1 MRGRVSRRVAALG
14 CGLLLAGLLGGS
26 DTLAAEDERTWG
38 YALAH
43 ELMSPFC
50 PGRTL
55 AACTSGQADE
65 LRQWILLQE
74 AAGASREEVI
84 ETLYQRYGEMIRSTP
99 EAKGW
104 GLAAY
109 VVPIFAL
116 LAGGA
121 VVAFGL
127 RRMVG
132 RAGALPS
139 GASLAASP
147 AASVAL
153 DAASDAELER
163 LLEQEMRDAEA

>member
-1 MRGRVSRRVAALG
+1 MLGRVTYGVAAWTAA
-14 CGLLLAGLLGGS
+14 LLLAGAALVPSTAL
-26 DTLAAEDERTWG
+26 AEDEQTWG

-84 ETLYQRYGEMIRSTP
+84 ETLYQRYGELIRSTP
-99 EAKGW
+99 EAQGW

-109 VVPIFAL
+109 AVPIVAL
-116 LAGGA
+116 LAGAG

-132 RAGALPS
+132 GRDAAG
-139 GASLAASP
+139 GEASLATP
-147 AASVAL
+147 VAASVAV
-153 DAASDAELER
+153 DAASDAELEQ
-163 LLEQEMRDAEA
+163 LLEREMRDAEA